1 MIVRSD
7 GADLL
12 LMTQGDHAALSGQI
26 LSAVRRAGWLS
37 RPTREAVLFATH
49 HHDDGWREE
58 DEAPSLDPATGV
70 PFDFMTLPVVRRQAV
85 WPRAIAR
92 LGATSSYAAAL
103 LAQHA
108 VTVFRRYRTD
118 PSWRVFLDDVE
129 RSRNE
134 YFDRA
139 AGQDFVPSVLDPCA
153 EDRALLLQDY
163 AYLAWADLVSLIFCN
178 GWTDDFEVD
187 VYRLRG
193 EGATVCVSPDPFA
206 GRDVSVRVRARRVP
220 RANCGSA
227 EELRAAL
234 ARAQFEWVSGVVAGR
249 AVVT

>member
-7 GADLL
+7 GTDFLL
-12 LMTQGDHAALSGQI
+12 ITQGDHAALSGQI
-26 LSAVRRAGWLS
+26 LSAVRRDGWVS

-58 DEAPSLDPATGV
+58 DEAPSLDLSTGQ
-70 PFDFMTLPVVRRQAV
+70 PFDFMTLPAARRQAV
-85 WPRAIAR
+85 WPRALAR

-108 VTVFRRYRTD
+108 VTVFRRYRSD

-129 RSRNE
+129 RRRNE

-139 AGQDFVPSVLDPCA
+139 AGQGFVPNVLDPCA
-153 EDRALLLQDY
+153 EDRARLLQDY

-193 EGATVCVSPDPFA
+193 HGATVFVSPDPFA
-206 GRDVSVRVRARRVP
+206 GRDVPVRVRARRVP
-220 RANCGSA
+220 RACCGSA
-227 EELRAAL
+227 EEMRAAF
-234 ARAQFEWVSGVVAGR
+234 ARAPIEWMSGVIAGR
-249 AVVT
+249 AVLS